1 MFLSDVV
8 GKMFGESN
16 GDNFET
22 MATVLAKL
30 RALSHAANLVNSLF
44 YTFDSDANIH
54 KMSLTS
60 KYKSPISM

>member
-30 RALSHAANLVNSLF
+30 RAILHASNLVNSLF
-44 YTFDSDANIH
+44 
-54 KMSLTS
+54 
-60 KYKSPISM
+60 